1 MISRSTIMA
10 KKWYVRKPNPS
21 KILKGDWMY
30 YVGGEDCWTLDRSKA
45 KAFRTKKEAEAFSSD
60 VDGDCY
66 GE

>member
-1 MISRSTIMA
+1 MTEKRKV

-21 KILKGDWMY
+21 KVLKGEWMY
-30 YVGGEDCWTLDRSKA
+30 YVGSEDCWSVDSEKA
-45 KAFRTKKEAEAFSSD
+45 KAFKTKKEAEAFSLE